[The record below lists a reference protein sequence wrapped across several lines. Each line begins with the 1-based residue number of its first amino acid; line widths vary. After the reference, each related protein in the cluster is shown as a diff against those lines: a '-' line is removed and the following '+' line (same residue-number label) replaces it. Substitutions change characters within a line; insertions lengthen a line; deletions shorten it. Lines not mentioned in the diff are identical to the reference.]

1 MNLPEKTT
9 VNLVPDTVNP
19 TPDYY
24 CTWQTQLYATN
35 DGKPAGQRR
44 IIGEKALFSP
54 EKPYGW
60 AYFYEKARG
69 DLFFIMDDS
78 WDVPPD
84 NDERYFGSLILNG
97 EKYPEAVGKA
107 QSNADAIKRLSE
119 RMKSIGWKG
128 LGGWVCAQEAAIFGD
143 SDRETYWTERLKDAD
158 AAGFSYWKVDWG
170 SWGSDA
176 EERRRLTL
184 LGRKYA
190 PKLIIEHAITPE
202 IIPFGDVFRT
212 YDVPAIMSIPMT
224 MNKIAAFTDTPAP
237 QSGNT
242 ALINCEDEAYLSAA
256 CGFAMGI
263 MRHPYS
269 GTFMNGKADMSFPAV
284 HRNLKTK
291 MYEVLRAARWHRI
304 APAFSFDG
312 GGLSVS
318 KDLLTDTW
326 RLEKPY
332 EEIEQW
338 WFDNTLIAPAAENGV
353 LKISAPAAVARNT
366 ALPEIKEDENGKVPF
381 AAAAQNTNG
390 AFSVVTLGRT
400 EERRYF
406 IPKCDVTVKSGGAA
420 LIGVFG
426 EYKNLIVET
435 ELAGIKRILIQ
446 DLADDTAYD
455 ITEHVIIKDGEV
467 VIPGELIKKI
477 GTLSQPKNDT
487 SEPGAVVF
495 LDTGLPTLRIWD
507 HIISPIKK

>member
-9 VNLVPDTVNP
+9 VNLVPDRVNP

-35 DGKPAGQRR
+35 DGKPAEQRR

-60 AYFYEKARG
+60 AYFYEKARK

-78 WDVPPD
+78 WDVPLN

-97 EKYPEAVGKA
+97 EKYPEAVRKA
-107 QSNADAIKRLSE
+107 RSNAEALKRLCD
-119 RMKSIGWKG
+119 RMKGLGWKG
-128 LGGWVCAQEAAIFGD
+128 LGGWVCAQEAAIFGG
-143 SDRETYWTERLKDAD
+143 SDREAYWAERLKEAD

-170 SWGSDA
+170 GWGAEA
-176 EERRRLTL
+176 EERRKLTL

-202 IIPFGDVFRT
+202 IIPFCDVFRT
-212 YDVPAIMSIPMT
+212 YDVPAIMSVPMT
-224 MNKIAAFTDTPAP
+224 MNKIAAFADISAP
-237 QSGNT
+237 HIGNS

-269 GTFMNGKADMSFPAV
+269 GDFMNGKADMSFPAV

-291 MYEVLRAARWHRI
+291 MYEVIRAARWHRI
-304 APAFSFDG
+304 APAFSFDS

-326 RLEKPY
+326 RLEKPD

-338 WFDNTLIAPAAENGV
+338 WFDNPLIASAAENGA
-353 LKISAPAAVARNT
+353 LKISAPAAAARNT
-366 ALPEIKEDENGKVPF
+366 ALPEITKDENGKIPF
-381 AAAAQNTNG
+381 AAATMNPNG
-390 AFSVVTLGRT
+390 AFSVVMLGRT

-406 IPKCDVTVKSGGAA
+406 IPKCDVTVKSGNAA

-426 EYKNLIVET
+426 EYKNLYIKT
-435 ELAGIKRILIQ
+435 ELEKIKRILIQ

-455 ITEHVIIKDGEV
+455 ITKCVDIKDGEIG
-467 VIPGELIKKI
+467 IPGEMIKKF

-487 SEPGAVVF
+487 SEPGAIIF
-495 LDTGLPTLRIWD
+495 LDNGSSALQKGLLHR
-507 HIISPIKK
+507 